1 MDMSLGMDI
10 ASYSMANA
18 SLSVMSNVSVAMLD
32 KTLDLQKTM
41 GDNIT
46 KMMEQSVNPSL
57 GGNIREGVPL
67 DMPMRFDV
75 IAIEGKKIWHFI
87 HAFDAD
93 GWS

>member
-32 KTLDLQKTM
+32 KTLDLQKAM

-57 GGNIREGVPL
+57 GGNIDIR
-67 DMPMRFDV
+67 
-75 IAIEGKKIWHFI
+75 I
-87 HAFDAD
+87 
-93 GWS
+93 

>member
-1 MDMSLGMDI
+1 MDI

-46 KMMEQSVNPSL
+46 RMMEQSVNPSL
-57 GGNIREGVPL
+57 GGNIDIRV
-67 DMPMRFDV
+67 
-75 IAIEGKKIWHFI
+75 
-87 HAFDAD
+87 
-93 GWS
+93 

>member
-32 KTLDLQKTM
+32 KTLDLQKAM

-57 GGNIREGVPL
+57 GGNIDIRI
-67 DMPMRFDV
+67 R
-75 IAIEGKKIWHFI
+75 
-87 HAFDAD
+87 
-93 GWS
+93 

>member
-57 GGNIREGVPL
+57 GGNIDIRV
-67 DMPMRFDV
+67 
-75 IAIEGKKIWHFI
+75 
-87 HAFDAD
+87 
-93 GWS
+93 

>member
-46 KMMEQSVNPSL
+46 RMMEQSVNPSL
-57 GGNIREGVPL
+57 GRNIDIRV
-67 DMPMRFDV
+67 
-75 IAIEGKKIWHFI
+75 
-87 HAFDAD
+87 
-93 GWS
+93 

>member
-46 KMMEQSVNPSL
+46 RMMEQSVNPSL
-57 GGNIREGVPL
+57 GGNIDIRV
-67 DMPMRFDV
+67 
-75 IAIEGKKIWHFI
+75 
-87 HAFDAD
+87 
-93 GWS
+93 

>member
-18 SLSVMSNVSVAMLD
+18 SLSVMSKVSVAMLD
-32 KTLDLQKTM
+32 KTLYLQKTK

-57 GGNIREGVPL
+57 GGNIDIRV
-67 DMPMRFDV
+67 
-75 IAIEGKKIWHFI
+75 
-87 HAFDAD
+87 
-93 GWS
+93 

>member
-32 KTLDLQKTM
+32 KSLDLQKTM

-57 GGNIREGVPL
+57 GGNIDIRV
-67 DMPMRFDV
+67 
-75 IAIEGKKIWHFI
+75 
-87 HAFDAD
+87 
-93 GWS
+93 

>member
-18 SLSVMSNVSVAMLD
+18 SVSVMSNVSVAMLD

-46 KMMEQSVNPSL
+46 KMMEQSVTPSL
-57 GGNIREGVPL
+57 GGNIDIRV
-67 DMPMRFDV
+67 
-75 IAIEGKKIWHFI
+75 
-87 HAFDAD
+87 
-93 GWS
+93 